1 MHVSNWRSVQPLPIP
16 GLRIVHITEAP
27 LGGVLGCIQEIIAD
41 HSRRAGVERVY
52 ALVPEVNAPPLV
64 AVSSE
69 NAEIRSFRHRRGSI
83 MSLLRL
89 ATGTIRL
96 VRDVRPDIVHI
107 HSTIAGV
114 VVRIA
119 LLAVPGRP
127 QIVYCPH
134 SWTFCGPFGAVVRRV
149 GSGLEFVLSLVTDR
163 IVCVSDFEKRA
174 AIAIGISENKCVVVQ
189 NGIAD
194 DKPSQSLPSQ
204 SLEPRR
210 LRVLFIG
217 RFDRQKGFDTYLE
230 VMSRLE
236 DIADGYAV
244 GGFIVNRAREVSI
257 PANVEISGWKSRDD
271 LDEIYRSADLLLM
284 PSRADSS
291 PLVAMEAMRA
301 GLPVFA
307 SRVGGIPEI
316 VIDGETGRLFD
327 PTDIEQAADMI
338 RSVSRTKLQEY
349 GANSRVRFEKHF
361 TATRMSASL
370 LDHYHQLASRRERSA
385 LS

>member
-1 MHVSNWRSVQPLPIP
+1 
-16 GLRIVHITEAP
+16 
-27 LGGVLGCIQEIIAD
+27 
-41 HSRRAGVERVY
+41 
-52 ALVPEVNAPPLV
+52 
-64 AVSSE
+64 
-69 NAEIRSFRHRRGSI
+69 
-83 MSLLRL
+83 
-89 ATGTIRL
+89 
-96 VRDVRPDIVHI
+96 
-107 HSTIAGV
+107 
-114 VVRIA
+114 
-119 LLAVPGRP
+119 
-127 QIVYCPH
+127 
-134 SWTFCGPFGAVVRRV
+134 
-149 GSGLEFVLSLVTDR
+149 VLSLVTDR
-163 IVCVSDFEKRA
+163 IVCVSDFEKSA

-230 VMSRLE
+230 VMSRFE